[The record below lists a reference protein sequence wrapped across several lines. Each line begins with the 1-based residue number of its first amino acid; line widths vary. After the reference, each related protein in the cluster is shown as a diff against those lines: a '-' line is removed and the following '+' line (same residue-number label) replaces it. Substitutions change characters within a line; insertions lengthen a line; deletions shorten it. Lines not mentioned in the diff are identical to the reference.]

1 MFEAL
6 TEKID
11 QAIRTLTGKARLTEA
26 NLAEVVKDIRR
37 ALVDAD
43 VNYKIAKEF
52 TERVKEQA
60 LGQEVIKSI
69 TPGQLFI
76 KILHD
81 ELVKL
86 LGGNAEGL
94 RFASL
99 PPTIYLIIGL
109 NGAGKTT
116 FSAKLARWVRSRG
129 RAPFLVGADLYRPA
143 AMEQLKVLAEKIEVP
158 YYIDPQGKE
167 VTVLA
172 RQALQQA
179 KEKSRE
185 VVIFDTAGRQTPDT
199 ALMEELIQLK
209 KSLNPQEI
217 LLVVDA
223 MTGQDAV
230 QTALAFDQ
238 VVGITGVILSKMDGD
253 TRGGAA
259 LSIKAATGKPIKF
272 ISTGE
277 KPEDLDAFYPERI
290 ASRILGM
297 GDIVSF
303 VEKAQAAYDAEK
315 AQKLQEKLAKNK
327 FDFEDLLEQLRSI
340 RKMGNLKELI
350 ALIPGM
356 AKQIKDTDLDERSL
370 KHVEAIILSMTPQER
385 RNPLIINGSRRR
397 RIAQGSGTSIQ
408 QVNQLLREYEQ
419 MKKMLRSVQ
428 KFQNQGR
435 DPKLAH
441 PLFRKK

>member
-6 TEKID
+6 TERID
-11 QAIRTLTGKARLTEA
+11 QVTRVLTGRARLTEA
-26 NLAEVVKDIRR
+26 NLAEVVKDLRR

-52 TERVKEQA
+52 TERVKKQA
-60 LGQEVIKSI
+60 IGQEVIKSL
-69 TPGQLFI
+69 TPAQLFI

-99 PPTIYLIIGL
+99 PPTIYMIIGL

-116 FSAKLARWVRSRG
+116 FSAKLARWIRSRG
-129 RAPFLVGADLYRPA
+129 RAPFLVGADIYRPA
-143 AMEQLKVLAEKIEVP
+143 AMEQLKVLAEKVEVP
-158 YYIDPQGKE
+158 YFIDPQATE
-167 VTVLA
+167 VTALA
-172 RQALQQA
+172 QQALRQA

-199 ALMEELIQLK
+199 ALMEELMQLK
-209 KSLNPQEI
+209 KLLNPQEI

-238 VVGITGVILSKMDGD
+238 AVGITGVILSKMDGD
-253 TRGGAA
+253 ARGGAA

-356 AKQIKDTDLDERSL
+356 AKQIKDNELDDKSL

-385 RNPLIINGSRRR
+385 RNPSIINGSRKR

-419 MKKMLRSVQ
+419 MKKMLRSIQ
-428 KFQNQGR
+428 KFQSQGR
-435 DPKLAH
+435 NPKLAH
-441 PLFRKK
+441 PFFRRK

>member
-6 TEKID
+6 TERID
-11 QAIRTLTGKARLTEA
+11 QVTRVLMGRARLTEA
-26 NLAEVVKDIRR
+26 NLAEVVKDLRR

-52 TERVKEQA
+52 TERVKKQA
-60 LGQEVIKSI
+60 IGQEVIKSL
-69 TPGQLFI
+69 TPAQLFI

-99 PPTIYLIIGL
+99 PPTIYMIIGL

-116 FSAKLARWVRSRG
+116 FSAKLARWIRSRG
-129 RAPFLVGADLYRPA
+129 RAPFLVGADIYRPA

-158 YYIDPQGKE
+158 YFIDPQATE
-167 VTVLA
+167 VTALA
-172 RQALQQA
+172 QQALQQA

-209 KSLNPQEI
+209 KLLNPQEI

-238 VVGITGVILSKMDGD
+238 AVGITGVILSKMDGD
-253 TRGGAA
+253 ARGGAA

-356 AKQIKDTDLDERSL
+356 AKQIKDNELDDKSL

-385 RNPLIINGSRRR
+385 RNPSIINGSRKR

-419 MKKMLRSVQ
+419 MKKMLRSIQ
-428 KFQNQGR
+428 KFQSQGR
-435 DPKLAH
+435 NPKLAH
-441 PLFRKK
+441 PFFRRK